1 MPCDG
6 LELTKSQEAVREEK
20 LRDLEAQLKA
30 GKVTVKLNGRT
41 RKVEFVGWETDRVGV
56 GHWHDDCAYRRLMA
70 EGSSELRM
78 ALARSQTAD
87 RTITQAR

>member
-6 LELTKSQEAVREEK
+6 LELTKTQEQEREEK
-20 LRDLEAQLKA
+20 LRDLEAQLKV
-30 GKVTVKLNGRT
+30 GKVTVRTNART
-41 RKVEFVGWETDRVGV
+41 RKVEFVGWQTDRTGP

-78 ALARSQTAD
+78 ALARSQTAGTE
-87 RTITQAR
+87 RLATN